1 MWEAVWALQ
10 QLLREY
16 NFKILVLDF
25 QINELTNFQI
35 NMIQYTKGTDGIAI
49 ISFDNKNSSVNVI
62 DAEMLSNFELNV
74 SDAVSD
80 PSVKGI
86 IVTSSKKDFM
96 LGADLKMIIG
106 IKEPAQIMAIANRLH
121 AVLRK
126 LETGKKPVVAAING
140 SALGGGYEICLACH
154 YRIALNDP
162 KIQIGLPEVLLGLL
176 PGAGGTQK
184 LPRMI
189 GIQEA
194 LPLLLE
200 GKKLRPEQALKT
212 GLVNKLAATQEE
224 LIAAAKEW
232 ITTVGK
238 SIQPWDEEGFKIPG
252 GGIQSPKILSVLPA
266 AAGLVLKKT
275 YGNYPAPIAIMN
287 CIYEGLQLPIDRA
300 LTVECR
306 YFTQCV
312 LSPESKNM
320 IRTLFINM
328 NEANKGEARPAGIPP
343 TNLKKIGILG
353 AGMMGAGIA
362 YVSAM
367 NGLNVVLKDVTKE
380 AAEKGKEYSVKLLS
394 EKLSKNQLSQEKYD
408 ELLNR
413 IYTTENPSD
422 IADCSLVIEAVF
434 ENRELKAAV
443 TKESEAVLASDA
455 VFASNTSTLPIT
467 GLAKASARPK
477 NFIGLHFFSPVDKM
491 QLVEIILG
499 EKTSDYAIATAIDFV
514 KRIKKT
520 PIVVNDGRGFYTSR
534 VFSTYL
540 FEGMECLAGGV
551 SPALIENAG
560 KMAGM
565 PVGPLALAD
574 EVSIELCYKIN
585 KQTEQDTGKKKEDA
599 AVGVINKFIE
609 ELHRPGKK
617 AGKGF
622 YEYPE
627 GGKKFLWTELASL
640 FPVAAVQPDVS
651 EIKKRLLYI
660 QALEAVK
667 CLEEKIVTKPADAD
681 IGSILG
687 WGFAPHTGGVISF
700 IDTIGVKKFVDE
712 CNALAKK
719 YGKRFKPTRRLK
731 EMAAEGKSFYQ
742 EKAAEVLELS

>member
-1 MWEAVWALQ
+1 M
-10 QLLREY
+10 
-16 NFKILVLDF
+16 IL
-25 QINELTNFQI
+25 
-35 NMIQYTKGTDGIAI
+35 YTKGTDGIAI

-62 DAEMLSNFELNV
+62 DGDLLTDLESNISN
-74 SDAVSD
+74 AVSD
-80 PSVKGI
+80 PEVKGI
-86 IVTSSKKDFM
+86 IITSSKKDFM

-106 IKEPAQIMAIANRLH
+106 INEPEKIMAITNRLH
-121 AVLRK
+121 AVLRRT
-126 LETGKKPVVAAING
+126 ETGGKPVVAAING
-140 SALGGGYEICLACH
+140 TALGGGYEICLSCH
-154 YRIALNDP
+154 YRIAVNDP
-162 KIQIGLPEVLLGLL
+162 KILIGLPEVLLGLL
-176 PGAGGTQK
+176 PGGGGTQK

-189 GIQEA
+189 GIQDA

-200 GKKLRPEQALKT
+200 GKKLRPEQALKS
-212 GLVNKLAATQEE
+212 GLVNQLVDNQEQLIPAARQ
-224 LIAAAKEW
+224 W
-232 ITTVGK
+232 ILTVGK
-238 SIQPWDEEGFKIPG
+238 SVQPWDEEGFKIPG
-252 GGIQSPKILSVLPA
+252 GGIQSPKILMVLPA
-266 AAGLVLKKT
+266 AAGLILKKT

-287 CIYEGLQLPIDRA
+287 CIYEGMQLPFDRA
-300 LTVECR
+300 LAVECR

-343 TNLKKIGILG
+343 SNLKKVGILG

-362 YVSAM
+362 YVAAS
-367 NGLNVVLKDVTKE
+367 NGLNVVLKDLTKE

-394 EKLSKNQLSQEKYD
+394 EKLSKNQLSKEKYD
-408 ELLNR
+408 ELLDR
-413 IYTTENPSD
+413 IHTTAAPAD
-422 IADCSLVIEAVF
+422 IFGCDLVIEAVF
-434 ENRELKAAV
+434 ESRDLKATV
-443 TKESEAVLASDA
+443 TKESEAVLSSDA

-499 EKTSDYAIATAIDFV
+499 EKTSDYAIAMAIDFV
-514 KRIKKT
+514 KKIKKT
-520 PIVVNDGRGFYTSR
+520 PIVVNDGRGFFTSR

-540 FEGMECLAGGV
+540 FEGMECLANGV

-585 KQTEQDTGKKKEDA
+585 KQTEADTGKKKEDA
-599 AVGVINKFIE
+599 AVAVINKFIE
-609 ELHRPGKK
+609 ELNRPGKK
-617 AGKGF
+617 ANKGF

-627 GGKKFLWTELASL
+627 GGKKLLWSELTKLYPLASQ
-640 FPVAAVQPDVS
+640 QPDVA

-667 CLEEKIVTKPADAD
+667 CMEENIVTKPADAD

-687 WGFAPHTGGVISF
+687 WGFAPHTGGIISF
-700 IDTIGVKKFVDE
+700 IDTIGLKKFVEE
-712 CNALAKK
+712 CNSLAKK
-719 YGKRFKPTRRLK
+719 YGKRFKPTRKLK
-731 EMAAEGKSFYQ
+731 EMAAEGKNFYQ
-742 EKAAEVLELS
+742 GKAVEVLEVL

>member
-1 MWEAVWALQ
+1 M
-10 QLLREY
+10 
-16 NFKILVLDF
+16 
-25 QINELTNFQI
+25 IN
-35 NMIQYTKGTDGIAI
+35 YTKDSDGIAI

-62 DAEMLSNFELNV
+62 DADLLSDFEMHISNAI
-74 SDAVSD
+74 SDQ
-80 PSVKGI
+80 SVKGI
-86 IVTSSKKDFM
+86 IITSSKKDFM

-106 IKEPAQIMAIANRLH
+106 INEPKKIMAITNRLH

-126 LETGKKPVVAAING
+126 TETGGKPVVAAING
-140 SALGGGYEICLACH
+140 TALGGGYEICLACH
-154 YRIALNDP
+154 YRIAVNDS

-176 PGAGGTQK
+176 PGGGGTQK

-200 GKKLRPEQALKT
+200 GKKLRPEQALKS
-212 GLVNKLAATQEE
+212 GLVNQLVDSQEQ
-224 LIAAAKEW
+224 LIPAAKEW
-232 ITTVGK
+232 ILKVGK

-252 GGIQSPKILSVLPA
+252 GGIQSPKILMVLPA
-266 AAGLVLKKT
+266 AAGLILKKT

-312 LSPESKNM
+312 LSSESKNM

-328 NEANKGEARPAGIPP
+328 NEANKGEARPVGIPP

-362 YVSAM
+362 YVAAL

-394 EKLSKNQLSQEKYD
+394 EKLSKNQLSKEKYD
-408 ELLNR
+408 ELLDR
-413 IYTTENPSD
+413 ISTTDNPAD
-422 IADCSLVIEAVF
+422 IADCNLVIETVF
-434 ENRELKAAV
+434 ENRELKATV
-443 TKESEAVLASDA
+443 TKESESVLADDA

-499 EKTSDYAIATAIDFV
+499 EKTSDYAIAMAIDFV
-514 KRIKKT
+514 KKIKKT

-540 FEGMECLAGGV
+540 FEGMECLANGI

-585 KQTEQDTGKKKEDA
+585 KQTELDTGKKREDA
-599 AVGVINKFIE
+599 AVAVINKFVE
-609 ELHRPGKK
+609 ELKRPGKK
-617 AGKGF
+617 ANKGF

-627 GGKKFLWTELASL
+627 GGKKFLWTELTKL
-640 FPVAAVQPDVS
+640 FPASAQQPDV
-651 EIKKRLLYI
+651 EEVKKRLLYI

-667 CLEEKIVTKPADAD
+667 CIEGNIVTKPADAD

-687 WGFAPHTGGVISF
+687 WGFAPYTGGVISF
-700 IDTIGVKKFVDE
+700 IDTIGLKKFVDE
-712 CNALAKK
+712 CNSLAKK
-719 YGKRFKPTRRLK
+719 HGKRFKPTRKLK
-731 EMAAEGKSFYQ
+731 EMADAGKSFYQ
-742 EKAAEVLELS
+742 GNAVEVLELS

>member
-1 MWEAVWALQ
+1 
-10 QLLREY
+10 
-16 NFKILVLDF
+16 
-25 QINELTNFQI
+25 
-35 NMIQYTKGTDGIAI
+35 MIQYTKDTDNIAI
-49 ISFDNKNSSVNVI
+49 ISFDNSNSSVNVI
-62 DAEMLSNFELNV
+62 DLEV
-74 SDAVSD
+74 ISDLDQNIGNALTD
-80 PSVKGI
+80 ESVKGI
-86 IVTSSKKDFM
+86 IVTSAKRDFM
-96 LGADLKMIIG
+96 LGADLRMIMGVNDPKEIMSITNKLQAVFRKM
-106 IKEPAQIMAIANRLH
+106 
-121 AVLRK
+121 
-126 LETGKKPVVAAING
+126 ETGGKPVVAAING
-140 SALGGGYEICLACH
+140 TALGGWFEICLACH
-154 YRIALNDP
+154 YRIAVNDS

-176 PGAGGTQK
+176 PGGGGTQK

-189 GIQEA
+189 GVQEA
-194 LPLLLE
+194 LSLLLE
-200 GKKLRPEQALKT
+200 GKKLRPEQALKS
-212 GLVNKLAATQEE
+212 GLINKLVDTQAQ

-238 SIQPWDEEGFKIPG
+238 AVQPWDEEGFKIPG
-252 GGIQSPKILSVLPA
+252 GGIQTPKILQMLPA
-266 AAGLVLKKT
+266 AAGLTLKKT
-275 YGNYPAPIAIMN
+275 YGNYPAPVAIMN
-287 CIYEGLQLPIDRA
+287 CVYEGLQLPFDKA
-300 LTVECR
+300 MMVEAR

-328 NEANKGEARPAGIPP
+328 NEANKGEARPAGVPP
-343 TNLKKIGILG
+343 TNLKKVGILG

-362 YVSAM
+362 YVAAQ

-380 AAEKGKEYSVKLLS
+380 AAEKGKSYSVQLLS
-394 EKLSKNQLSQEKYD
+394 EKLSKNQLSKEKYD
-408 ELLNR
+408 EILER
-413 IYTTENPSD
+413 IFTTDNAAEL
-422 IADCSLVIEAVF
+422 ADCDLIIEAVF
-434 ENRELKAAV
+434 ENRELKATV
-443 TKESEAVLASDA
+443 TKETEAVLSTNA

-499 EKTSDYAIATAIDFV
+499 EKTSDYAIAMAVDFV
-514 KRIKKT
+514 KKIKKT

-540 FEGMECLAGGV
+540 FEGMECLASGV
-551 SPALIENAG
+551 SPAMIENAG

-585 KQTEQDTGKKKEDA
+585 KQTEADTGKKNDSA
-599 AVGVINKFIE
+599 AVGVINKFME
-609 ELHRPGKK
+609 ELNRPGKK
-617 AGKGF
+617 AKQGF

-627 GGKKFLWTELASL
+627 NGKKMLWPELSKL
-640 FPVAAVQPDVS
+640 FPVAAPQPDVE

-667 CLEEKIVTKPADAD
+667 CIEENIVTKSADAD

-687 WGFAPHTGGVISF
+687 WGFAPYTGGVISF
-700 IDTIGVKKFVDE
+700 VDTIGVKKFVDE
-712 CNALAKK
+712 CNVLAKK
-719 YGKRFKPTRRLK
+719 YGKRFKPTRKLK

-742 EKAAEVLELS
+742 EKVVEMAETV

>member
-1 MWEAVWALQ
+1 
-10 QLLREY
+10 
-16 NFKILVLDF
+16 
-25 QINELTNFQI
+25 
-35 NMIQYTKGTDGIAI
+35 MIQYTKDTDGIAV

-62 DAEMLSNFELNV
+62 DAEFLTDFEFHVNDAI
-74 SDAVSD
+74 SDQA
-80 PSVKGI
+80 VKGI
-86 IVTSSKKDFM
+86 IITSAKKDFM
-96 LGADLKMIIG
+96 LGADLKMVMG
-106 IKEPAQIMAIANRLH
+106 IKEPEQVMAIANRLH
-121 AVLRK
+121 VVFRK
-126 LETGKKPVVAAING
+126 METGGKPVVAAING
-140 SALGGGYEICLACH
+140 TSLGGGYEVCLACH
-154 YRIALNDP
+154 YRIAVNDP

-176 PGAGGTQK
+176 PGGGGTQK

-200 GKKLRPEQALKT
+200 GKKLRPEQALKS
-212 GLVNKLAATQEE
+212 GLVNQLVDSQEQ
-224 LIAAAKEW
+224 LIPAAKQW
-232 ITTVGK
+232 IVNVGK
-238 SIQPWDEEGFKIPG
+238 SKQPWDEEGFKIPG
-252 GGIQSPKILSVLPA
+252 GGIQSPKILMVLPA

-287 CIYEGLQLPIDRA
+287 CIYEGLQLPIDKA

-328 NEANKGEARPAGIPP
+328 NEANKGEARPQGIPA
-343 TNLKKIGILG
+343 TTLKKVGILG

-362 YVSAM
+362 YVAAL

-394 EKLSKNQLSQEKYD
+394 EKLSKKQLSQEKYD
-408 ELLNR
+408 ELLSR
-413 IYTTENPSD
+413 IQTSDNPAD
-422 IADCSLVIEAVF
+422 IADCNLVIEAVF
-434 ENRELKAAV
+434 ENRDLKATV
-443 TKESEAVLASDA
+443 TKESEAVLAADA

-499 EKTSDYAIATAIDFV
+499 EKTSDYAIAMAIDFV
-514 KRIKKT
+514 KKIKKT
-520 PIVVNDGRGFYTSR
+520 PIVVNDGRGFFTSR
-534 VFSTYL
+534 VFSSYL
-540 FEGMECLAGGV
+540 FEGMECLANGV

-585 KQTEQDTGKKKEDA
+585 KQTELDTGKKKEDA
-599 AVGVINKFIE
+599 AVAVINKFIE
-609 ELHRPGKK
+609 ELNRPGKK
-617 AGKGF
+617 ANKGF

-627 GGKKFLWTELASL
+627 GGKKVLWSELGKL
-640 FPVAAVQPDVS
+640 YPLAAQQPDVE

-667 CLEEKIVTKPADAD
+667 CLEENIVTKPADAD

-687 WGFAPHTGGVISF
+687 WGFAPYTGGVISY
-700 IDTIGVKKFVDE
+700 IDFVGLKKFVDE
-712 CNALAKK
+712 CNVLAKK
-719 YGKRFKPTRRLK
+719 YGKRFKPTRKLK
-731 EMAAEGKSFYQ
+731 EMAADGKSFYQ
-742 EKAAEVLELS
+742 EKTVEVLEVL

>member
-1 MWEAVWALQ
+1 
-10 QLLREY
+10 
-16 NFKILVLDF
+16 
-25 QINELTNFQI
+25 
-35 NMIQYTKGTDGIAI
+35 MIQYTKDSDGIAI

-62 DAEMLSNFELNV
+62 DGDLLTDFELHISNAI
-74 SDAVSD
+74 SDA
-80 PSVKGI
+80 SVKGI
-86 IVTSSKKDFM
+86 IITSSKKDFM

-106 IKEPAQIMAIANRLH
+106 INEPKKIMAITNRLH

-126 LETGKKPVVAAING
+126 TETGGKPVVAAING
-140 SALGGGYEICLACH
+140 TALGGGYEVCLACH
-154 YRIALNDP
+154 YRIAVNDP

-176 PGAGGTQK
+176 PGGGGTQK

-194 LPLLLE
+194 LPFLLE
-200 GKKLRPEQALKT
+200 GKKIRPEQALKS
-212 GLVNKLAATQEE
+212 GLVNQLVNTQEE
-224 LIAAAKEW
+224 LIPAAKQW
-232 ITTVGK
+232 ILTVGK
-238 SIQPWDEEGFKIPG
+238 SVQPWDEEGFKIPG
-252 GGIQSPKILSVLPA
+252 GGIQSPKILMVLPA
-266 AAGLVLKKT
+266 AAGLILKKT

-287 CIYEGLQLPIDRA
+287 CIYEGMQLPFDRA
-300 LTVECR
+300 LAVECR

-328 NEANKGEARPAGIPP
+328 NEANKGEARPAGVAP
-343 TNLKKIGILG
+343 TNLKKVGILG

-362 YVSAM
+362 YVAAL

-394 EKLSKNQLSQEKYD
+394 EKLSKNQISKEKYD
-408 ELLNR
+408 EFLDR
-413 IYTTENPSD
+413 IITTDNPAD
-422 IADCSLVIEAVF
+422 IADCNLVIEAVF
-434 ENRELKAAV
+434 ENRDLKATV
-443 TKESEAVLASDA
+443 TKESEAVLSSDA

-499 EKTSDYAIATAIDFV
+499 EKTSDFAIAMAIDFV
-514 KRIKKT
+514 KKIKKT
-520 PIVVNDGRGFYTSR
+520 PIVVNDGRGFFTSR

-540 FEGMECLAGGV
+540 FEGMECLANGV

-585 KQTEQDTGKKKEDA
+585 KQTELDTGKKREDA
-599 AVGVINKFIE
+599 AVGVINKFID
-609 ELHRPGKK
+609 ELNRPGKK
-617 AGKGF
+617 ANKGF

-627 GGKKFLWTELASL
+627 GGKKVLWSELTKL
-640 FPVAAVQPDVS
+640 YPLAAQQPDVE

-667 CLEEKIVTKPADAD
+667 CMEENIVTKPADAD

-687 WGFAPHTGGVISF
+687 WGFAPYTGGVISF
-700 IDTIGVKKFVDE
+700 IDTIGLKKFVEE
-712 CNALAKK
+712 CNSLAKK
-719 YGKRFKPTRRLK
+719 YGKRFKPTRKLK
-731 EMAAEGKSFYQ
+731 EMAAEGKTFYQ
-742 EKAAEVLELS
+742 EKVVEVLEVL

>member
-1 MWEAVWALQ
+1 M
-10 QLLREY
+10 
-16 NFKILVLDF
+16 
-25 QINELTNFQI
+25 IN
-35 NMIQYTKGTDGIAI
+35 YTKDSDGIAI

-62 DAEMLSNFELNV
+62 DGDLLTDFELHISNAI
-74 SDAVSD
+74 SDA
-80 PSVKGI
+80 SVKGI
-86 IVTSSKKDFM
+86 IITSSKKDFM

-106 IKEPAQIMAIANRLH
+106 INEPKKIMAITNRLH

-126 LETGKKPVVAAING
+126 TETGGKPVVAAING
-140 SALGGGYEICLACH
+140 TALGGGYEVCLACH
-154 YRIALNDP
+154 YRIAVNDS

-176 PGAGGTQK
+176 PGGGGTQK

-194 LPLLLE
+194 LPFLLE
-200 GKKLRPEQALKT
+200 GKKIRPEQALKS
-212 GLVNKLAATQEE
+212 GLVNQLVNTQEE
-224 LIAAAKEW
+224 LIPAAKQW
-232 ITTVGK
+232 ILTVGK
-238 SIQPWDEEGFKIPG
+238 SVQPWDEEGFKIPG
-252 GGIQSPKILSVLPA
+252 GGIQSPKILMVLPA
-266 AAGLVLKKT
+266 AAGLILKKT

-287 CIYEGLQLPIDRA
+287 CIYEGMQLPFDRA
-300 LTVECR
+300 LAVECR

-320 IRTLFINM
+320 ICTLFINM
-328 NEANKGEARPAGIPP
+328 NEANKGEARPAGVAP
-343 TNLKKIGILG
+343 TNLKKVGILG

-362 YVSAM
+362 YVAAL

-394 EKLSKNQLSQEKYD
+394 EKLSKNQISKEKYD
-408 ELLNR
+408 EFLDR
-413 IYTTENPSD
+413 IITTDNPAD
-422 IADCSLVIEAVF
+422 IADCNLVIEAVF
-434 ENRELKAAV
+434 ENRDLKATV
-443 TKESEAVLASDA
+443 TRESEAVLSSDA

-499 EKTSDYAIATAIDFV
+499 EKTSDYAIAMAIDFV
-514 KRIKKT
+514 KKIKKT
-520 PIVVNDGRGFYTSR
+520 PIVVNDGRGFFTSR

-540 FEGMECLAGGV
+540 FEGMECLANGV

-585 KQTEQDTGKKKEDA
+585 KQTEADTGKKREDA
-599 AVGVINKFIE
+599 AVGVINKFID
-609 ELHRPGKK
+609 ELNRPGKK
-617 AGKGF
+617 ANKGF

-627 GGKKFLWTELASL
+627 GGKKVLWSELSKLYPLASQ
-640 FPVAAVQPDVS
+640 QPDVE

-667 CLEEKIVTKPADAD
+667 CMEENIVTKPADAD

-687 WGFAPHTGGVISF
+687 WGFAPYTGGVISF
-700 IDTIGVKKFVDE
+700 IDTIGLKKFVEE
-712 CNALAKK
+712 CNSLAKK
-719 YGKRFKPTRRLK
+719 YGKRFKPTRKLK
-731 EMAAEGKSFYQ
+731 EMAAEGKTFYQ
-742 EKAAEVLELS
+742 EKAVDVLEVL

>member
-1 MWEAVWALQ
+1 
-10 QLLREY
+10 
-16 NFKILVLDF
+16 
-25 QINELTNFQI
+25 
-35 NMIQYTKGTDGIAI
+35 MIQYTKDSDGIAI

-62 DAEMLSNFELNV
+62 DGDLLTDFELNISNAI
-74 SDAVSD
+74 SDA
-80 PSVKGI
+80 SVKGI
-86 IVTSSKKDFM
+86 IITSSKKDFM

-106 IKEPAQIMAIANRLH
+106 INEPKKIMAITNRLH

-126 LETGKKPVVAAING
+126 TETGGKPVVAAING
-140 SALGGGYEICLACH
+140 TALGGGYEVCLACH
-154 YRIALNDP
+154 YRIAVNDP

-176 PGAGGTQK
+176 PGGGGTQK

-194 LPLLLE
+194 LPFLLE
-200 GKKLRPEQALKT
+200 GKKIRPEQALKS
-212 GLVNKLAATQEE
+212 GLVNQLVNTQEE
-224 LIAAAKEW
+224 LIPAAKQW
-232 ITTVGK
+232 IATVGK
-238 SIQPWDEEGFKIPG
+238 SVQPWDEEGFKIPG
-252 GGIQSPKILSVLPA
+252 GGIQSPKILMVLPA
-266 AAGLVLKKT
+266 AAGLILKKT

-287 CIYEGLQLPIDRA
+287 CIYEGMQLPFDRA
-300 LTVECR
+300 LAVECR

-328 NEANKGEARPAGIPP
+328 NEANKGEARPAGVAP
-343 TNLKKIGILG
+343 TNLKKVGILG

-362 YVSAM
+362 YVAAL

-394 EKLSKNQLSQEKYD
+394 EKLSKNQISKEKYD
-408 ELLNR
+408 EFLDR
-413 IYTTENPSD
+413 IITTDNPAD
-422 IADCSLVIEAVF
+422 IADCNLVIEAVF
-434 ENRELKAAV
+434 ENRDLKATV
-443 TKESEAVLASDA
+443 TKESEAVLSSDA

-499 EKTSDYAIATAIDFV
+499 EKTSDYAIAMAIDFV
-514 KRIKKT
+514 KKIKKT
-520 PIVVNDGRGFYTSR
+520 PIVVNDGRGFFTSR

-540 FEGMECLAGGV
+540 FEGMECLANGV

-585 KQTEQDTGKKKEDA
+585 KQTELDTGKKRDDA
-599 AVGVINKFIE
+599 AVAVINKFVD
-609 ELHRPGKK
+609 ELNRPGKK
-617 AGKGF
+617 ANKGF

-627 GGKKFLWTELASL
+627 GGKKTLWSELSKLYPLASQ
-640 FPVAAVQPDVS
+640 QPDVE

-667 CLEEKIVTKPADAD
+667 CMEENIVTKPADAD

-687 WGFAPHTGGVISF
+687 WGFAPYTGGVISF
-700 IDTIGVKKFVDE
+700 IDTIGLKKFVDE
-712 CNALAKK
+712 CNSLAKK
-719 YGKRFKPTRRLK
+719 YGKRFKPTRKLK
-731 EMAAEGKSFYQ
+731 EMAAEGKTFYQ
-742 EKAAEVLELS
+742 EKAVEVLEVL

>member
-1 MWEAVWALQ
+1 
-10 QLLREY
+10 
-16 NFKILVLDF
+16 
-25 QINELTNFQI
+25 
-35 NMIQYTKGTDGIAI
+35 MIQYTKDSDGIAI

-62 DAEMLSNFELNV
+62 DGDLLTDFELHISNAI
-74 SDAVSD
+74 SDT
-80 PSVKGI
+80 SVKGI
-86 IVTSSKKDFM
+86 IITSSKKDFM

-106 IKEPAQIMAIANRLH
+106 INEPKKIMAITNRLH

-126 LETGKKPVVAAING
+126 TETGGKPVVAAING
-140 SALGGGYEICLACH
+140 TALGGGYEVCLACH
-154 YRIALNDP
+154 YRIAVNDS

-176 PGAGGTQK
+176 PGGGGTQK

-194 LPLLLE
+194 LPFLLE
-200 GKKLRPEQALKT
+200 GKKIRPEQALKS
-212 GLVNKLAATQEE
+212 GLVNQLVNTQEE
-224 LIAAAKEW
+224 LIPAAKQW
-232 ITTVGK
+232 ILTVGK
-238 SIQPWDEEGFKIPG
+238 SVQPWDEEGFKIPG
-252 GGIQSPKILSVLPA
+252 GGIQSPKILMVLPA
-266 AAGLVLKKT
+266 AAGLILKKT

-287 CIYEGLQLPIDRA
+287 CIYEGMQLPFDRA
-300 LTVECR
+300 LAVECR

-328 NEANKGEARPAGIPP
+328 NEANKGEARPAGVAP
-343 TNLKKIGILG
+343 TNLKKVGILG

-362 YVSAM
+362 YVAAL

-394 EKLSKNQLSQEKYD
+394 EKLSKNQISKEKYD
-408 ELLNR
+408 EFLDR
-413 IYTTENPSD
+413 IVTTDNPAD
-422 IADCSLVIEAVF
+422 IADCNLVIEAVF
-434 ENRELKAAV
+434 ENRDLKATV
-443 TKESEAVLASDA
+443 TKESEAVLSSDA

-499 EKTSDYAIATAIDFV
+499 EKTSDYAIAMAIDFV
-514 KRIKKT
+514 KKIKKT
-520 PIVVNDGRGFYTSR
+520 PIVVNDGRGFFTSR

-540 FEGMECLAGGV
+540 FEGMECLANGV

-585 KQTEQDTGKKKEDA
+585 KQTELDTGKKREDA
-599 AVGVINKFIE
+599 AVGVINKFID

-617 AGKGF
+617 ANKGF

-627 GGKKFLWTELASL
+627 GGKKVLWTELTKL
-640 FPVAAVQPDVS
+640 YPLAAQQPDVE

-667 CLEEKIVTKPADAD
+667 CMEENIVTKPADAD

-687 WGFAPHTGGVISF
+687 WGFAPYTGGVISF
-700 IDTIGVKKFVDE
+700 IDTIGLKKFVEE
-712 CNALAKK
+712 CNSLAKK
-719 YGKRFKPTRRLK
+719 YGKRFKPTRKLK
-731 EMAAEGKSFYQ
+731 EMAAKGKTFYQ
-742 EKAAEVLELS
+742 EKAVEVMDVL

>member
-1 MWEAVWALQ
+1 
-10 QLLREY
+10 
-16 NFKILVLDF
+16 
-25 QINELTNFQI
+25 
-35 NMIQYTKGTDGIAI
+35 MIKYSKDSDGIAI
-49 ISFDNKNSSVNVI
+49 ISFDNQGSAVNVI
-62 DAEMLSNFELNV
+62 NSEMLSGFESHINDAL
-74 SDAVSD
+74 SDQ
-80 PSVKGI
+80 SVKGVI
-86 IVTSSKKDFM
+86 LTSSKKDFI

-106 IKEPAQIMAIANRLH
+106 INDPEKIMTITNRLH

-126 LETGKKPVVAAING
+126 TETGGKPVVAAING
-140 SALGGGYEICLACH
+140 TALGGGYEICLACH
-154 YRIALNDP
+154 YRIAVNDS

-176 PGAGGTQK
+176 PGGGGTQK

-189 GIQEA
+189 GIHEA

-200 GKKLRPEQALKT
+200 GRKLRPEQALKS
-212 GLVNKLAATQEE
+212 GLVNQLVDSQEQ
-224 LIAAAKEW
+224 LIPAAKQW
-232 ITTVGK
+232 IMNIGK
-238 SIQPWDEEGFKIPG
+238 AVQPWDEQGFKIPG
-252 GGIQSPKILSVLPA
+252 GGIQSPKVLMMLPA
-266 AAGLVLKKT
+266 AAGQILKKT

-287 CIYEGLQLPIDRA
+287 CIYEGLQLPMDRA

-312 LSPESKNM
+312 LSPVSKNM
-320 IRTLFINM
+320 IRTLFLNM

-343 TNLKKIGILG
+343 TNIQKIGILG

-362 YVSAM
+362 YVTAL
-367 NGLNVVLKDVTKE
+367 NGLKAVLKDVTKE
-380 AAEKGKEYSVKLLS
+380 SAEIGKEYSVKLLS
-394 EKLSKNQLSQEKYD
+394 TKLSKNQISKEKYD
-408 ELLNR
+408 ELLER
-413 IYTTENPSD
+413 IYTTGQPNDIEGSD
-422 IADCSLVIEAVF
+422 LVIEAVF
-434 ENRELKAAV
+434 ENRDLKATV
-443 TKESEAVLASDA
+443 TKESEAVLAPGA

-467 GLAKASARPK
+467 GLAKASARPE

-499 EKTSDYAIATAIDFV
+499 KKTSDYAIAMAIDFV
-514 KRIKKT
+514 KKIKKT
-520 PIVVNDGRGFYTSR
+520 PIVVNDGRGFFTSR

-540 FEGMECLAGGV
+540 FEGMECLANGV

-585 KQTEQDTGKKKEDA
+585 KQTELDTGKKRDDA
-599 AVGVINKFIE
+599 AVGVINKFVE
-609 ELHRPGKK
+609 ELNRPGKK
-617 AGKGF
+617 AAKGF
-622 YEYPE
+622 YDYPE
-627 GGKKFLWTELASL
+627 GAKKTLWTELSNL
-640 FPVAAVQPDVS
+640 FPLASNQPDVE

-667 CLEEKIVTKPADAD
+667 CLEENIVNKPADAD

-687 WGFAPHTGGVISF
+687 WGFAPYTGGVISF
-700 IDTIGVKKFVDE
+700 IDNIGLKKFVDE

-719 YGKRFKPTRRLK
+719 YGKRFRPTKKLK

-742 EKAAEVLELS
+742 EKAVEVLEAL

>member
-1 MWEAVWALQ
+1 
-10 QLLREY
+10 
-16 NFKILVLDF
+16 
-25 QINELTNFQI
+25 
-35 NMIQYTKGTDGIAI
+35 MIQYTKDSDGIAI

-62 DAEMLSNFELNV
+62 DGDLLTDFELNISNAI
-74 SDAVSD
+74 SDA
-80 PSVKGI
+80 SVKGI
-86 IVTSSKKDFM
+86 IITSSKKDFM

-106 IKEPAQIMAIANRLH
+106 INEPKKIMAITNRLH

-126 LETGKKPVVAAING
+126 TETGGKPVVAAING
-140 SALGGGYEICLACH
+140 TALGGGYEVCLACH
-154 YRIALNDP
+154 YRIAVNDP

-176 PGAGGTQK
+176 PGGGGTQK

-194 LPLLLE
+194 LPFLLE
-200 GKKLRPEQALKT
+200 GKKIRPEQALKS
-212 GLVNKLAATQEE
+212 GLVNQLVNTQEE
-224 LIAAAKEW
+224 LIPAAKQW
-232 ITTVGK
+232 ILTVGK
-238 SIQPWDEEGFKIPG
+238 SVQPWDEEGFKIPG
-252 GGIQSPKILSVLPA
+252 GGIQSPKILMVLPA
-266 AAGLVLKKT
+266 AAGLILKKT

-287 CIYEGLQLPIDRA
+287 CIYEGMQLPFDRA
-300 LTVECR
+300 LAVECR

-328 NEANKGEARPAGIPP
+328 NEANKGEARPAGVPP
-343 TNLKKIGILG
+343 TNLKKVGILG

-362 YVSAM
+362 YVAAL

-394 EKLSKNQLSQEKYD
+394 EKLSKNQISKEKYD
-408 ELLNR
+408 EFLDR
-413 IYTTENPSD
+413 IITTDNPAD
-422 IADCSLVIEAVF
+422 IADCNLVIEAVF
-434 ENRELKAAV
+434 ENRDLKATV
-443 TKESEAVLASDA
+443 TKESEAVLSSDA

-499 EKTSDYAIATAIDFV
+499 EKTSDYAIAMAIDFV
-514 KRIKKT
+514 KKIKKT
-520 PIVVNDGRGFYTSR
+520 PIVVNDGRGFFTSR

-540 FEGMECLAGGV
+540 FEGMECLANGV

-585 KQTEQDTGKKKEDA
+585 KQTELDTGKKREDA
-599 AVGVINKFIE
+599 AVGVINKFIN
-609 ELHRPGKK
+609 ELNRPGKK
-617 AGKGF
+617 ANKGF

-627 GGKKFLWTELASL
+627 GGKKVLWSELTKL
-640 FPVAAVQPDVS
+640 YPLAAQQPDVE

-667 CLEEKIVTKPADAD
+667 CMEENIVTKSADAD

-687 WGFAPHTGGVISF
+687 WGFAPYTGGVISF
-700 IDTIGVKKFVDE
+700 IDTIGLKKFVEE
-712 CNALAKK
+712 CNSLTKK
-719 YGKRFKPTRRLK
+719 YGKRFKPTRKLK
-731 EMAAEGKSFYQ
+731 EMAAEGKTFYQ
-742 EKAAEVLELS
+742 EKVVEVLEVL

>member
-1 MWEAVWALQ
+1 M
-10 QLLREY
+10 
-16 NFKILVLDF
+16 
-25 QINELTNFQI
+25 IN
-35 NMIQYTKGTDGIAI
+35 YTKDSDGIAI

-62 DAEMLSNFELNV
+62 DGDLLTDFELHISNAI
-74 SDAVSD
+74 SDA
-80 PSVKGI
+80 SVKGI
-86 IVTSSKKDFM
+86 IITSSKKDFM

-106 IKEPAQIMAIANRLH
+106 INEPKKIMAITNRLH

-126 LETGKKPVVAAING
+126 TETGGKPVVAAING
-140 SALGGGYEICLACH
+140 TALGGGYEVCLACH
-154 YRIALNDP
+154 YRIAVNDP

-176 PGAGGTQK
+176 PGGGGTQK

-200 GKKLRPEQALKT
+200 GKKLRPEQALKS
-212 GLVNKLAATQEE
+212 GLVNQLVNTQEE
-224 LIAAAKEW
+224 LIPAAKQW
-232 ITTVGK
+232 ILNVGK
-238 SIQPWDEEGFKIPG
+238 SVQPWDEEGFKIPG
-252 GGIQSPKILSVLPA
+252 GGIQSPKILMVLPA
-266 AAGLVLKKT
+266 AAGLILKKT

-287 CIYEGLQLPIDRA
+287 CIYEGMQLPFDRA
-300 LTVECR
+300 LAVECR

-328 NEANKGEARPAGIPP
+328 NEANKGEARPAGVPP
-343 TNLKKIGILG
+343 TNLKKVGILG

-362 YVSAM
+362 YVAAL

-380 AAEKGKEYSVKLLS
+380 AAEKGKEYSVKLLA
-394 EKLSKNQLSQEKYD
+394 EKLSKNQISKEKYD
-408 ELLNR
+408 EFLDR
-413 IYTTENPSD
+413 IITTDNPAD
-422 IADCSLVIEAVF
+422 IADCNLVIEAVF
-434 ENRELKAAV
+434 ENRDLKATV
-443 TKESEAVLASDA
+443 TKESEAVLSSDA

-499 EKTSDYAIATAIDFV
+499 EKTSDYAIAMAIDFV
-514 KRIKKT
+514 KKIKKT
-520 PIVVNDGRGFYTSR
+520 PIVVNDGRGFFTSR

-540 FEGMECLAGGV
+540 FEGMECLANGV

-585 KQTEQDTGKKKEDA
+585 KQTELDTGKKRDDA
-599 AVGVINKFIE
+599 AVAVINKFID

-617 AGKGF
+617 ANKGF

-627 GGKKFLWTELASL
+627 GGKKVLWSELTKL
-640 FPVAAVQPDVS
+640 YPLAAQQPDVE

-667 CLEEKIVTKPADAD
+667 CMEENIVTKPADAD

-687 WGFAPHTGGVISF
+687 WGFAPYTGGVISF
-700 IDTIGVKKFVDE
+700 IDTIGLKKFVDE
-712 CNALAKK
+712 CNSLAKK
-719 YGKRFKPTRRLK
+719 YGKRFKPTRKLK
-731 EMAAEGKSFYQ
+731 EMAAEGKTFYQ
-742 EKAAEVLELS
+742 EKAVEVLEVL

>member
-1 MWEAVWALQ
+1 
-10 QLLREY
+10 
-16 NFKILVLDF
+16 
-25 QINELTNFQI
+25 
-35 NMIQYTKGTDGIAI
+35 MIQYTKDSDGIAI

-62 DAEMLSNFELNV
+62 DGDLLTDFELHISN
-74 SDAVSD
+74 ANSD
-80 PSVKGI
+80 PDVKGI
-86 IVTSSKKDFM
+86 IITSSKKDFM

-106 IKEPAQIMAIANRLH
+106 INEPKKIMTITNRLH

-126 LETGKKPVVAAING
+126 TETGGKPVVAAING
-140 SALGGGYEICLACH
+140 TALGGGYEVCLACH
-154 YRIALNDP
+154 YRIAVNDS

-176 PGAGGTQK
+176 PGGGGTQK

-194 LPLLLE
+194 LPFLLE
-200 GKKLRPEQALKT
+200 GKKLRPEQALKS
-212 GLVNKLAATQEE
+212 GLVNQLVDTQKQ
-224 LIAAAKEW
+224 LIPAAKQW

-238 SIQPWDEEGFKIPG
+238 SVQPWDEEGFKIPG
-252 GGIQSPKILSVLPA
+252 GGIQSPKILMVLPA
-266 AAGLVLKKT
+266 AAGLILKKT

-287 CIYEGLQLPIDRA
+287 CIYEGMQLPFDRA
-300 LTVECR
+300 LAVECR

-328 NEANKGEARPAGIPP
+328 NEANKGEARPAGVPP
-343 TNLKKIGILG
+343 TNLKKVGILG

-362 YVSAM
+362 YVAAL

-394 EKLSKNQLSQEKYD
+394 EKLSKNQISKEKYD
-408 ELLNR
+408 EFLDR
-413 IYTTENPSD
+413 IITTDNPAD
-422 IADCSLVIEAVF
+422 IADCNLVIEAVF
-434 ENRELKAAV
+434 ESRDLKATV
-443 TKESEAVLASDA
+443 TKESEAVLSSDA

-467 GLAKASARPK
+467 GLAKASVRPK

-499 EKTSDYAIATAIDFV
+499 EKTSNYAIAMAIDFV
-514 KRIKKT
+514 KKIKKT
-520 PIVVNDGRGFYTSR
+520 PIVVNDGRGFFTSR

-540 FEGMECLAGGV
+540 FEGMECLANGV

-585 KQTEQDTGKKKEDA
+585 KQIEQDTGKKREDA
-599 AVGVINKFIE
+599 AVGVINKFID
-609 ELHRPGKK
+609 ELNRPGKK
-617 AGKGF
+617 ANKGF

-627 GGKKFLWTELASL
+627 GGKKALWSELTKLYPLASQ
-640 FPVAAVQPDVS
+640 QPDVE

-667 CLEEKIVTKPADAD
+667 CMEENIVTKPADAD
-681 IGSILG
+681 IGSTLG
-687 WGFAPHTGGVISF
+687 WGFAPYTGGVISF
-700 IDTIGVKKFVDE
+700 IDTMGLKKFVEE
-712 CNALAKK
+712 CNSLAKK
-719 YGKRFKPTRRLK
+719 HGKRFKPTRKLK
-731 EMAAEGKSFYQ
+731 EMAAEGKTFYQ
-742 EKAAEVLELS
+742 DKAVEVLEVL

>member
-1 MWEAVWALQ
+1 
-10 QLLREY
+10 
-16 NFKILVLDF
+16 
-25 QINELTNFQI
+25 
-35 NMIQYTKGTDGIAI
+35 MIHYTKDNDNIAI
-49 ISFDNKNSSVNVI
+49 ISFDNSNSSVNVI
-62 DAEMLSNFELNV
+62 DSNLITELDQRV
-74 SDAVSD
+74 SEAIADS
-80 PSVKGI
+80 SVKGI

-96 LGADLKMIIG
+96 LGADLKMIMG
-106 IKEPAQIMAIANRLH
+106 INDPVQIMAIAKSLH
-121 AVLRK
+121 TVFRK
-126 LETGKKPVVAAING
+126 METGKKPVVAAING
-140 SALGGGYEICLACH
+140 TALGGGYEVCLACH
-154 YRIALNDP
+154 YRIAVNDA

-176 PGAGGTQK
+176 PGGGGTQK

-200 GKKLRPEQALKT
+200 GRKLRPEQALKS
-212 GLVNKLAATQEE
+212 GLINQLVDSQEQ
-224 LIAAAKEW
+224 LIPAAKAW
-232 ITTVGK
+232 IINVGK
-238 SIQPWDEEGFKIPG
+238 SVQPWDEEGFKIPG
-252 GGIQSPKILSVLPA
+252 GGIQSPKILQMLPA
-266 AAGLVLKKT
+266 AAGLTLKKT
-275 YGNYPAPIAIMN
+275 YGNYPAPAAILN

-300 LTVECR
+300 SVVECR

-320 IRTLFINM
+320 IRTMFINM

-343 TNLKKIGILG
+343 TNLKKVGILG

-362 YVSAM
+362 YVAAS

-394 EKLSKNQLSQEKYD
+394 EKLSKNQISKEKYD

-413 IYTTENPSD
+413 ILTTESPAD
-422 IADCSLVIEAVF
+422 IAGCDLVIEAVF
-434 ENRELKAAV
+434 ENRELKASV
-443 TKESEAVLASDA
+443 TKESEAVLTADA

-467 GLAKASARPK
+467 GLAKASVRPK

-499 EKTSDYAIATAIDFV
+499 KQTSDYAIAMAIDFV
-514 KRIKKT
+514 KKIKKT
-520 PIVVNDGRGFYTSR
+520 PIVVNDGRGFFTSR

-540 FEGMECLAGGV
+540 FEGMECLAEGV

-560 KMAGM
+560 KAAGM

-585 KQTEQDTGKKKEDA
+585 KQTEADTRKKSEAA

-617 AGKGF
+617 ANKGF

-627 GGKKFLWTELASL
+627 GGKKVLWTELTKL
-640 FPVAAVQPDVS
+640 FPASSQQPDVA

-667 CLEEKIVTKPADAD
+667 CLEENIITKPADGD

-687 WGFAPHTGGVISF
+687 WGFAPYTGGVISF
-700 IDTIGVKKFVDE
+700 IDSIGIKKFVDE
-712 CNALAKK
+712 CNVLAKK
-719 YGKRFKPTRRLK
+719 YGKRFKPTRKLK
-731 EMAAEGKSFYQ
+731 EMADSGKSFYQ
-742 EKAAEVLELS
+742 EKMQEVLEVSN